1 MVLERIVSLKIKIDY
16 FEHSGSMQIPFSQDE
31 KIMTFQ
37 EPEKLLENQNPAVSV
52 VDIEKCKLEKIR
64 LDNENAKFVLKKQML
79 PITKW
84 YLENLKDGST
94 IDVEVGDQ
102 IELID
107 LEQSFEVNSSYKGST
122 RNTVLEIGPKFVRLL
137 TPDSLA
143 LLISENSKILG
154 INKPLYKGEFSPIEQ
169 VMRLLHDE
177 TASKNANIQTLI
189 RLLFVI
195 ALIALI
201 AIVIIVL
208 L

>member
-1 MVLERIVSLKIKIDY
+1 
-16 FEHSGSMQIPFSQDE
+16 
-31 KIMTFQ
+31 MTFQ

-64 LDNENAKFVLKKQML
+64 LDDENAKFVLKKQML

-195 ALIALI
+195 ALIALV